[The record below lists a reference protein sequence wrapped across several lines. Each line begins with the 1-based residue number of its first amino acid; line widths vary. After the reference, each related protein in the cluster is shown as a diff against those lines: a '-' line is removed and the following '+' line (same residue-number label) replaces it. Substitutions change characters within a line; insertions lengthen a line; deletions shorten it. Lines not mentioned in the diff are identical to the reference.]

1 MTLFNGSYIGIQ
13 RFAVCVKV
21 GTHETVLRLR
31 RCSQLVCLAALVI
44 AFALGTGSA
53 KAGLLSFAIVGGYF
67 ANLMA
72 VLVSAFL
79 IVVVV
84 LRGRTGKAGTTLRAN
99 WLGVVS
105 AAVVVLAWS
114 VYFAVGTLRP

>member
-1 MTLFNGSYIGIQ
+1 MWVSRVLP
-13 RFAVCVKV
+13 VKSKLELMKPFYV
-21 GTHETVLRLR
+21 GVAALN
-31 RCSQLVCLAALVI
+31 LVCLAALVV

-53 KAGLLSFAIVGGYF
+53 KAGLLSFAVVGGYF

-84 LRGRTGKAGTTLRAN
+84 LRGRTGQAGTTLRAN
-99 WLGVVS
+99 WLGVAS
-105 AAVVVLAWS
+105 GAVVVLAWS
-114 VYFAVGTLRP
+114 AYFAVGALRP